1 MLGLIE
7 SAHLRGSTM
16 SSLSLSA
23 SARRR
28 AGIFEADGLRCRP
41 PPANAFGRRAMQ
53 GMIGAVFGL
62 SLSAFPA
69 MAQTLPDTIAQRTVA
84 CTACHGNEGRAASDG
99 FYPRIAGKPAGYLY
113 NQLLNFREGRRRYPL
128 MIYMVDHLS
137 DDYLHEIATY
147 FSSLNPPYP
156 APQAASAPP
165 SVLAR
170 GKQLV
175 RSGDTAQKVPACVGC
190 HGDRLTGMLPSIP
203 GLLGLPRDYLNAQFG
218 AWKNGARHAA
228 APDCMA
234 QIVRRLSDQDISA
247 AIAWL
252 AAQPLP
258 ADTAPAAAMTAKL
271 PLPCGSFPQ

>member
-1 MLGLIE
+1 MYGGQYGTPRLGSGRRHASWSGLAAAIGLIF
-7 SAHLRGSTM
+7 
-16 SSLSLSA
+16 SLL
-23 SARRR
+23 
-28 AGIFEADGLRCRP
+28 L
-41 PPANAFGRRAMQ
+41 ANPDAT
-53 GMIGAVFGL
+53 
-62 SLSAFPA
+62 
-69 MAQTLPDTIAQRTVA
+69 AQNLPDTIAQRTLA

-113 NQLLNFREGRRRYPL
+113 NQLMNFREGRRRYPL
-128 MIYMVDHLS
+128 MIYMVDNLS

-170 GKQLV
+170 GEQLV

-190 HGDRLTGMLPSIP
+190 HGKELTGMLPSIP

-218 AWKNGARHAA
+218 AWKNGARHAT

-234 QIVRRLSDQDISA
+234 QIVRRLSNQDISA

-258 ADTAPAAAMTAKL
+258 ADTAPAVAMTTKL
-271 PLPCGSFPQ
+271 PMPCGSFPQ